1 MASGDALSRIREAVR
16 KDTMNGELRYLLG
29 AELAQQGDYEQ
40 AVIEMT
46 LAVELQPS
54 LHTGRL
60 QLGLLHLALARPAEA
75 LAAWRPLD
83 ALPDNSCLKR
93 FKQGLEA
100 LIRDDFAD
108 CIGRLEQGIV
118 ANTTNAALNR
128 DMALIISKCRAALAE
143 QAPSSTQLPGN
154 EEPEVRSDFSLYDG
168 PPTRQ

>member
-1 MASGDALSRIREAVR
+1 MVSGDALSRIREAVR
-16 KDTMNGELRYLLG
+16 KDTMNGELHYLLG

-40 AVIEMT
+40 AVIEMA

-60 QLGLLHLALARPAEA
+60 QLGLLHLTLARPAEA

-83 ALPDNSCLKR
+83 ALPDDSCLKL

-143 QAPSSTQLPGN
+143 QAPTSTQLPRD
-154 EEPEVRSDFSLYDG
+154 EAPEVRADFSLYDG